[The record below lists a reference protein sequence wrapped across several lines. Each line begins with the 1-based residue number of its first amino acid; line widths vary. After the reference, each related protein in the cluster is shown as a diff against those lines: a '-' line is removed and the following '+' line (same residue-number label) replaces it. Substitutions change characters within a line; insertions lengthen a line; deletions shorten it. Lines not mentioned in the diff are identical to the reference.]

1 MLLQGFIGKN
11 AKIRIFRSV
20 WLHSISLVYVQWW
33 LTGWS
38 SLGLLSCVNVCDMS
52 CPGWCSEG
60 ERGGNRG
67 GSPGL
72 CALGTQM
79 VVDVAM
85 GGGRLMWL
93 GIGIWVVVIVGAA
106 WAHWLAW

>member
-1 MLLQGFIGKN
+1 
-11 AKIRIFRSV
+11 
-20 WLHSISLVYVQWW
+20 
-33 LTGWS
+33 
-38 SLGLLSCVNVCDMS
+38 
-52 CPGWCSEG
+52 
-60 ERGGNRG
+60 
-67 GSPGL
+67 
-72 CALGTQM
+72 M